1 MATESRADV
10 NLEGESAF
18 MRILGL
24 SFEEIGPER
33 VTASFETGPDHHQ
46 PWGLVHGGVF
56 TAVIETVATTGAYQA
71 VKDRGQ
77 LAVGVNNVTDFMRPH
92 QQGRLDIVAEPL
104 QQTKTQQ
111 LWQAVITR
119 EDGKT
124 VARGQVRLQNVAEED
139 RSLPRRRLLCR

>member
-1 MATESRADV
+1 MATGSETDV

-18 MRILGL
+18 MKLLGL
-24 SFEEIGPER
+24 NFEEMGPDR
-33 VTASFETGPDHHQ
+33 VVAFFETGVDLHQ

-77 LAVGVNNVTDFMRPH
+77 LAVGVNNVTDFLRPH
-92 QQGRLDIVAEPL
+92 QQGRLRVVAEPL
-104 QQTKTQQ
+104 QQGKSQQ
-111 LWQAVITR
+111 LWQAIVER

-124 VARGQVRLQNVAEED
+124 VARGQVRLQNVEAD
-139 RSLPRRRLLCR
+139 A

>member
-1 MATESRADV
+1 MATGSETDV

-18 MRILGL
+18 MKLLGL
-24 SFEEIGPER
+24 NFEEMGPDR
-33 VTASFETGPDHHQ
+33 VVAFFETGDDLHQ

-77 LAVGVNNVTDFMRPH
+77 LAVGVNNVTDFLRPH
-92 QQGRLDIVAEPL
+92 QQGRLRVVAEPL
-104 QQTKTQQ
+104 QQGKSQQ
-111 LWQAVITR
+111 LWQAIVER

-124 VARGQVRLQNVAEED
+124 VARGQVRLQNVEAD
-139 RSLPRRRLLCR
+139 A

>member
-1 MATESRADV
+1 MPTESQADV

-24 SFEEIGPER
+24 RFEEVGPER

-71 VKDRGQ
+71 VEDRGQ

-92 QQGRLDIVAEPL
+92 QQGRLDVVAEPL

-124 VARGQVRLQNVAEED
+124 VARGQVRLQNIAAD
-139 RSLPRRRLLCR
+139 A

>member
-1 MATESRADV
+1 MSTESRTDV

-24 SFEEIGPER
+24 SFEEVGPER

-71 VKDRGQ
+71 VEDRGQ

-92 QQGRLDIVAEPL
+92 QQGRLDVVAEPL

-111 LWQAVITR
+111 LWQATITR

-124 VARGQVRLQNVAEED
+124 VARGQVRLQNIAAD
-139 RSLPRRRLLCR
+139 A

>member
-1 MATESRADV
+1 MATGSETDV

-18 MRILGL
+18 MKLLGL
-24 SFEEIGPER
+24 NFEEMGPDR
-33 VTASFETGPDHHQ
+33 VVAFFETGDDLHQ

-77 LAVGVNNVTDFMRPH
+77 LAVGVNNVTDFLRPH
-92 QQGRLDIVAEPL
+92 QQGRLRVVAEPL
-104 QQTKTQQ
+104 QQGKSQQ
-111 LWQAVITR
+111 LWQAIVER

-124 VARGQVRLQNVAEED
+124 VARGQARLQNVEAD
-139 RSLPRRRLLCR
+139 A

>member
-1 MATESRADV
+1 MTSESESDV

-18 MRILGL
+18 MRLLGL
-24 SFEEIGPER
+24 RFEETGPAR
-33 VTASFETGPDHHQ
+33 VVASFETGADQHQ

-56 TAVIETVATTGAYQA
+56 TAVIETVATTGAYLA

-92 QQGRLDIVAEPL
+92 QHGRLDVVAEPL
-104 QQTKTQQ
+104 QQGKAQQ

-124 VARGQVRLQNVAEED
+124 VARGQVRLQNTAAD
-139 RSLPRRRLLCR
+139 A